1 MATLGVLSFRGVSVP
16 SQLSFANGWKKK
28 RIKQMVK
35 IRDRCS
41 CTHTEEKGGGSH
53 THNRVKIAETD
64 TGSRWSVLSGRAR
77 DPVNIS
83 FMLFI
88 IHTRAPHNA
97 ASSRD
102 RHNMFSTL
110 VPRAS
115 LVQCRVGPW
124 GVRARARPG
133 GRGRW
138 RALVRDTTT
147 MVIYYYNVIVVMC
160 PSPPSST
167 TDRDES
173 QAEDGE
179 KGK

>member
-1 MATLGVLSFRGVSVP
+1 MAL
-16 SQLSFANGWKKK
+16 
-28 RIKQMVK
+28 
-35 IRDRCS
+35 
-41 CTHTEEKGGGSH
+41 THTYAGRGGGGH

-64 TGSRWSVLSGRAR
+64 TGSRRSVLSGRAR

-110 VPRAS
+110 VSRAS
-115 LVQCRVGPW
+115 LARTVPRRPVGRVC
-124 GVRARARPG
+124 ARPG

-147 MVIYYYNVIVVMC
+147 TTTVIYYYNVIVVMC
-160 PSPPSST
+160 PPHRGRKSSRRRQIVDPH
-167 TDRDES
+167 TDTVPRAIVPAKRS
-173 QAEDGE
+173 FPGE
-179 KGK
+179 RISGVDVRYVVPDTVILKASS